1 MKKILLIAATA
12 FAAVTAFAQP
22 KFAHVNSTEL
32 VQLCPEMDK
41 ARETM
46 TAASNE
52 AQETFNDMQTEFNT
66 KLQAYQSK
74 GSTWTQAIRES
85 KEKELTEIQQRLQ
98 EFSQTVQVELQ
109 QQQEQLMA
117 PIYQKVNETVQDL
130 AKKGG
135 YIYVFDLQ
143 SLLYVDDTQ
152 SHDLTPE
159 ARKALNIP
167 ADRTLESLAA
177 ELQAQQ
183 QAAAAAQQ

>member
-52 AQETFNDMQTEFNT
+52 AQETYNDMQAEFT
-66 KLQAYQSK
+66 SKYQTYQSK
-74 GSTWTQAIRES
+74 SSTWTDATRQS

-98 EFSQTVQVELQ
+98 EFSQTVQMELQ
-109 QQQEQLMA
+109 QQQEQLMQ
-117 PIYQKVNETVQDL
+117 PIYQKVNETIQDL

-135 YIYVFDLQ
+135 YIYVFDTNG
-143 SLLYVDDTQ
+143 LLYVDPAQ
-152 SHDLTPE
+152 SFDLTPD
-159 ARKALNIP
+159 ARTVMNIP
-167 ADRTLESLAA
+167 ADRTLEALAA
-177 ELQAQQ
+177 ELQAQ
-183 QAAAAAQQ
+183 AAAQQQ

>member
-1 MKKILLIAATA
+1 
-12 FAAVTAFAQP
+12 VTGFAQP
-22 KFAHVNSTEL
+22 KFAHVNTTEL

-52 AQETFNDMQTEFNT
+52 AQETYNDMQAEFNT
-66 KLQAYQSK
+66 KYQAYQSK
-74 GSTWTQAIRES
+74 ASTWTQAIRES

-98 EFSQTVQVELQ
+98 EFTQTVQVELQ

-135 YIYVFDLQ
+135 YIYVFDVQGLV
-143 SLLYVDDTQ
+143 YFDATQ
-152 SHDLTPE
+152 SFDLTPE

-183 QAAAAAQQ
+183 AAAQQQ

>member
-12 FAAVTAFAQP
+12 FAAVSAFAQP

-46 TAASNE
+46 NAASNE
-52 AQETFNDMQTEFNT
+52 AQETYQAMVEEFNSKMST
-66 KLQAYQSK
+66 YQAK
-74 GSTWTQAIRES
+74 GSSWTEATRQS
-85 KEKELTEIQQRLQ
+85 KEKELTDIQQRIQ
-98 EFSQTVQVELQ
+98 EFSQTVQAELQ

-117 PIYQKVNETVQDL
+117 PIYQKVNEVVQDL

-135 YIYVFDLQ
+135 YIYVFDMQ
-143 SLLYVDDTQ
+143 SVLYLDPAQ
-152 SHDLTPE
+152 SIDLTPD

-167 ADRTLESLAA
+167 ADRTLETLAA

-183 QAAAAAQQ
+183 QAAQQ

>member
-1 MKKILLIAATA
+1 MKKILLIVATA

-46 TAASNE
+46 NASSKE
-52 AQETFNDMQTEFNT
+52 AQETYEAMVEEFNSKYST
-66 KLQAYQSK
+66 YQSK
-74 GSTWTQAIRES
+74 AASWTDAIRQS
-85 KEKELTEIQQRLQ
+85 KEKELTEIQQRIQ
-98 EFSQTVQVELQ
+98 EFQQTVQMELQ
-109 QQQEQLMA
+109 QQQETLMQ
-117 PIYQKVNETVQDL
+117 PIYQKVNEVVQDL

-135 YIYVFDLQ
+135 YIYVFDVQ
-143 SLLYVDDTQ
+143 SLVYVDAAQ
-152 SHDLTPE
+152 SFDLTQE

-183 QAAAAAQQ
+183 QAQ

>member
-1 MKKILLIAATA
+1 MKKIVLIVAAA

-22 KFAHVNSTEL
+22 KFAHVNTTEL
-32 VQLCPEMDK
+32 VQLCPDTDK

-52 AQETFNDMQTEFNT
+52 AQETFNDMQAEWNS

-98 EFSQTVQVELQ
+98 EFSQTVQAELQ
-109 QQQEQLMA
+109 QQEQQLMA
-117 PIYQKVNETVQDL
+117 PIYQKVNEVVQDL

-135 YIYVFDLQ
+135 YVYVFDVQ
-143 SLLYVDDTQ
+143 SLVYFDPAQ
-152 SHDLTPE
+152 SYDLTPD
-159 ARKALNIP
+159 ARKVLNIP

-183 QAAAAAQQ
+183 AAAQQ